1 MIECRRQPSR
11 RRTAP
16 CRYGGGSLYRMP
28 ITAAD
33 LTEDGRHLTISG
45 QRKQAEL
52 EAKVL
57 GLES

>member
-1 MIECRRQPSR
+1 
-11 RRTAP
+11 
-16 CRYGGGSLYRMP
+16 MP
-28 ITAAD
+28 LTAAD

-57 GLES
+57 GLEP